1 MKTFNTKKQLAK
13 MQKQL
18 AKEQKKQQ
26 NRLVKETEEQRKL
39 LAQIKW

>member
-1 MKTFNTKKQLAK
+1 MKTFSTKKQLAE

-18 AKEQKKQQ
+18 AQIQKEQQ
-26 NRLVKETEEQRKL
+26 NRLTKETEKQRKM

>member
-1 MKTFNTKKQLAK
+1 MKPFNTKKQLAE

-18 AKEQKKQQ
+18 AQIQKEQQ
-26 NRLVKETEEQRKL
+26 NKLTKETEKQRKL

>member
-1 MKTFNTKKQLAK
+1 MKTFNTKKQLAE

-18 AKEQKKQQ
+18 AQIQKEQQ
-26 NRLVKETEEQRKL
+26 NRLAKETEKQRKM

>member
-1 MKTFNTKKQLAK
+1 MKTSNTKKQLAK

-18 AKEQKKQQ
+18 AKEQKNQT
-26 NRLVKETEEQRKL
+26 NRLVKEIEQQRKM